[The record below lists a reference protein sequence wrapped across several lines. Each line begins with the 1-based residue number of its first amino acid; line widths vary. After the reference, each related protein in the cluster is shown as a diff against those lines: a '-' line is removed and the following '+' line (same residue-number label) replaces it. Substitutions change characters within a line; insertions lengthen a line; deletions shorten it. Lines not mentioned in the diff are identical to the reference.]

1 MRKIGLG
8 RDIPILA
15 ALTAAS
21 VFLADTPL
29 KAQTSSEPDVV
40 IVGAGISGLAAALES
55 ARGGLTVT
63 VVDMWS
69 IFGGHA
75 VMSTGGLSI
84 SGTEFQREQG
94 IVDSPDL
101 HAEDFLAWGE
111 DADPDWVE
119 YYANNSRTWIG
130 DWLEALGVEWE
141 AVFQP
146 AGNSVPRFH
155 LTKGRGLGLVAP
167 IYREV
172 LRYPNVTFRW
182 NFKITELIV
191 EQGRVA
197 GVHGEDLRTGE
208 QDEIRVAHV
217 LLATGGFQSNLEMV
231 RRFWPDELEEPTDL
245 LVGSGLNSEGSGIL
259 LAEQAGAAL
268 HRMDHQW
275 NYPWGLPHPS
285 YPGEG
290 RALSANN
297 RASIWVN
304 FQGERFVN
312 EQQSPRYTFPAVV
325 AQRPSSYWA
334 IFDED
339 GKDSFF
345 ISGSGWSDPARVQT
359 EVLDNADLTNVASSL
374 EGLADAIGVDS
385 VKLNATVRRFN
396 ELVERG
402 VDEDF
407 GRFDSDDELPA
418 SAKIESAP
426 FYAIQFFPMTRKS
439 MGGISVDRA
448 TRVVRDDG
456 SIIPGLYASGETTG
470 FAGIN
475 GSAGLEG
482 TFLGPSLLTGRVA
495 GQTIVAD
502 VAETRALSLPEPIAL
517 PAAAERV
524 EIGAADA
531 AACGVCHSLPQLLNE
546 REGYAHFERV
556 HRIVFDEQQIC
567 TTCHAEMSPFNASSH
582 RIDRFAQT
590 ENCMQCHLAD
600 ESELVTQ

>member
-1 MRKIGLG
+1 M
-8 RDIPILA
+8 
-15 ALTAAS
+15 
-21 VFLADTPL
+21 
-29 KAQTSSEPDVV
+29 
-40 IVGAGISGLAAALES
+40 
-55 ARGGLTVT
+55 
-63 VVDMWS
+63 
-69 IFGGHA
+69 
-75 VMSTGGLSI
+75 
-84 SGTEFQREQG
+84 
-94 IVDSPDL
+94 
-101 HAEDFLAWGE
+101 
-111 DADPDWVE
+111 
-119 YYANNSRTWIG
+119 
-130 DWLEALGVEWE
+130 
-141 AVFQP
+141 
-146 AGNSVPRFH
+146 
-155 LTKGRGLGLVAP
+155 
-167 IYREV
+167 

-191 EQGRVA
+191 EQDRVA
-197 GVHGEDLRTGE
+197 GVHGDDLRTGE
-208 QDEIRVAHV
+208 QDEIRAAHV

-339 GKDSFF
+339 AKSSFF

-359 EVLDNADLTNVASSL
+359 EVLDNAELTTVASSV
-374 EGLADAIGVDS
+374 EDLAEAIGVDS
-385 VKLNATVRRFN
+385 AKLSATVRRFN
-396 ELVERG
+396 ELVEQG

-418 SAKIESAP
+418 TAKIESAP

-495 GQTIVAD
+495 GQTIVAE
-502 VAETRALSLPEPIAL
+502 VADHSCAQSAGADRVADRRAARRDQFGRCCCLQRLSFVT
-517 PAAAERV
+517 AASER
-524 EIGAADA
+524 AR
-531 AACGVCHSLPQLLNE
+531 GVCTF
-546 REGYAHFERV
+546 RAR
-556 HRIVFDEQQIC
+556 
-567 TTCHAEMSPFNASSH
+567 ASN
-582 RIDRFAQT
+582 RAR
-590 ENCMQCHLAD
+590 
-600 ESELVTQ
+600 